1 MKNFTLEE
9 YEKFIKS
16 RLTEKDFIK
25 WKENNTIFLDSMKKK
40 IDEQEY
46 NKEMIEQMANHILQ
60 ELDYIKFPKKYW
72 KRILSCAYGISK

>member
-1 MKNFTLEE
+1 MSFMKNFTLEE

-60 ELDYIKFPKKYW
+60 ELDYIKFPKKY
-72 KRILSCAYGISK
+72 